1 MSQWSQ
7 IRPLFLGDYPAVRR
21 RWQSSFTQLREN
33 GMEKID
39 AEDGADEMV
48 GINLNDPRV
57 DKWLTK
63 TGWTP
68 ESPAAEPHGGESGE
82 GATDVRNVR
91 WVAENLTNPKAA
103 ANTSPSLTSWNMLIW
118 ARASATNT
126 GKFWGELY
134 KPIMLPAKKDLET
147 TGRQIEDEERL
158 LAIVEQVKNMAIKE
172 QT

>member
-1 MSQWSQ
+1 
-7 IRPLFLGDYPAVRR
+7 
-21 RWQSSFTQLREN
+21 
-33 GMEKID
+33 
-39 AEDGADEMV
+39 
-48 GINLNDPRV
+48 
-57 DKWLTK
+57 
-63 TGWTP
+63 
-68 ESPAAEPHGGESGE
+68 
-82 GATDVRNVR
+82 
-91 WVAENLTNPKAA
+91 
-103 ANTSPSLTSWNMLIW
+103 MLIW